1 MKVSTKSKFLE
12 HNWNWHLKNAVRD
25 PNRLA
30 SELEI
35 SLSDFKSDFPLLV
48 PFPYLNRIQKGDLND
63 PLLLQVL
70 PKVEEENEVSGYIL
84 DPLKE
89 QKRTNLPK
97 GLIQKYRR
105 RALIIAAAACG
116 INCRYCFRRHFPYDQ
131 ARLDQQKWRELL
143 EHVSLD
149 KTLREI
155 IFSDERKRV
164 WLENLLH
171 PLIEDEISKSMK
183 LVVSQYVILESPLL
197 LETDQHK
204 FVNRILVVDVSPEV
218 QLKRTLSRDGGS
230 EATVKAIINS
240 QLTRVQRLSMADD
253 IIFNEQ
259 DLQSVRVE
267 LKTLHQSYLSM
278 AIEK

>member
-1 MKVSTKSKFLE
+1 MYIVGLTGGIGSGKTTIANFFSENNIEVI
-12 HNWNWHLKNAVRD
+12 NAAQVARRVVA
-25 PNRLA
+25 PGTSA
-30 SELEI
+30 
-35 SLSDFKSDFPLLV
+35 
-48 PFPYLNRIQKGDLND
+48 
-63 PLLLQVL
+63 LLQI
-70 PKVEEENEVSGYIL
+70 KKKFGDQIL
-84 DPLKE
+84 TE
-89 QKRTNLPK
+89 SN
-97 GLIQKYRR
+97 GLIR
-105 RALIIAAAACG
+105 
-116 INCRYCFRRHFPYDQ
+116 
-131 ARLDQQKWRELL
+131 
-143 EHVSLD
+143 SL
-149 KTLREI
+149 LREI
-155 IFSDERKRV
+155 IFNDERKRV

-183 LVVSQYVILESPLL
+183 LAVSQYVILESPLL

-253 IIFNEQ
+253 IIYNEQ

-267 LKTLHQSYLSM
+267 LKALHQSYLSM

>member
-1 MKVSTKSKFLE
+1 MYIVGLTGGIGSGKTTIANFFSENNIEVINADQLARRVVEPGTSALLQIKKKFGDQILTE
-12 HNWNWHLKNAVRD
+12 SNG
-25 PNRLA
+25 
-30 SELEI
+30 
-35 SLSDFKSDFPLLV
+35 
-48 PFPYLNRIQKGDLND
+48 LNR
-63 PLLLQVL
+63 
-70 PKVEEENEVSGYIL
+70 
-84 DPLKE
+84 
-89 QKRTNLPK
+89 
-97 GLIQKYRR
+97 
-105 RALIIAAAACG
+105 
-116 INCRYCFRRHFPYDQ
+116 
-131 ARLDQQKWRELL
+131 
-143 EHVSLD
+143 SL
-149 KTLREI
+149 LREI
-155 IFSDERKRV
+155 IFNDERKRV

-183 LVVSQYVILESPLL
+183 LAVSQYVILESPLL

-253 IIFNEQ
+253 IIYNEQ

-267 LKTLHQSYLSM
+267 LKALHQSYLSM

>member
-1 MKVSTKSKFLE
+1 MYIVGLTGGIGSGKTTIANFFSENNIAVI
-12 HNWNWHLKNAVRD
+12 NAAQVARRVVA
-25 PNRLA
+25 PGTSA
-30 SELEI
+30 
-35 SLSDFKSDFPLLV
+35 
-48 PFPYLNRIQKGDLND
+48 
-63 PLLLQVL
+63 LLQI
-70 PKVEEENEVSGYIL
+70 KKKFGDQIL
-84 DPLKE
+84 TE
-89 QKRTNLPK
+89 SN
-97 GLIQKYRR
+97 GLIR
-105 RALIIAAAACG
+105 
-116 INCRYCFRRHFPYDQ
+116 
-131 ARLDQQKWRELL
+131 
-143 EHVSLD
+143 SL
-149 KTLREI
+149 LREI
-155 IFSDERKRV
+155 IFNDERKRV

-183 LVVSQYVILESPLL
+183 LAVSHYVMLESPLL

-253 IIFNEQ
+253 IIYNEQ

-267 LKTLHQSYLSM
+267 LKALHQSYLSM